1 MCNVYILVPGRPKH
15 LLVLVNPLSG
25 NFKGQEIYETVVAPV
40 FKLAGIRTEVIGKLF
55 LKRTI
60 LQIPHEYLF
69 KRALTSLPPT
79 SDFSAF
85 LQF

>member
-1 MCNVYILVPGRPKH
+1 MFNIYISVPGRPKH

-55 LKRTI
+55 L
-60 LQIPHEYLF
+60 
-69 KRALTSLPPT
+69 
-79 SDFSAF
+79 
-85 LQF
+85 